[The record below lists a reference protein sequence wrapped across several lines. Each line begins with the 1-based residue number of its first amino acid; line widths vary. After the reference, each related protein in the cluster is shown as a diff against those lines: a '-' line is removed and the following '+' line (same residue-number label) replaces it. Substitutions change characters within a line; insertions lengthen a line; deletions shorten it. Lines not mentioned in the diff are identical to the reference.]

1 MFMKKYT
8 FLLSFFI
15 SVVSYGQQISLNSQY
30 LFNEMFVNPAATG
43 IKEYIPVQ
51 FNFRKQWTAFPG
63 SPTTQAIS
71 ANSAIFKKMGF
82 GGTLFNDVC
91 GPSRRTGIQLNT
103 AYHLQL
109 DHANSHTLG
118 LGLGISLTQHMID
131 VNQLVTYLP
140 DDPAVLR
147 GYNNQMVPDANF
159 GVFYRYKNKAFVG
172 LSAYNLAEMK
182 RDLYD
187 FENPLINPLIR
198 TYYMFGGYNFDLS
211 KDFDLNTS
219 CLLQG
224 IETGAIQFDLT
235 AIGVYKDFLWL
246 GASYRHQDAIAAI
259 FGGQIGMFKLGYS
272 YDYTLSDIGDYS
284 YGSHEILLEIQ
295 LNSSKSAART
305 PWLKRNRIYS
315 PE

>member
-1 MFMKKYT
+1 MKKHV
-8 FLLSFFI
+8 FLFSILLTSLFSF
-15 SVVSYGQQISLNSQY
+15 GQQISLNSQY
-30 LFNEMFVNPAATG
+30 LFNEMFVNPGATG

-51 FNFRKQWTAFPG
+51 FNFRKQWTSFPG

-71 ANSAIFKKMGF
+71 ANSSIFKKMGF

-91 GPSRRTGIQLNT
+91 GPSRRTGLQLNT

-109 DHANSHTLG
+109 DQSNSHILGVG
-118 LGLGISLTQHMID
+118 LGVSLTQHMID
-131 VNQLVTYLP
+131 VNQLTTYLP

-159 GVFYRYKNKAFVG
+159 GLFYRYKDKAFLG
-172 LSAYNLAEMK
+172 LSAFNLAEMR
-182 RDLYD
+182 RDLYN
-187 FENPLINPLIR
+187 FENPLINPLVR
-198 TYYMFGGYNFDLS
+198 TYYFFGGYDFDLS
-211 KDFDLNTS
+211 KTFDLKTS
-219 CLLQG
+219 CLVQG
-224 IETGAIQFDLT
+224 IESGAFQFDAT
-235 AIGVYKDFLWL
+235 AIGVYKNFLWL

-259 FGGQIGMFKLGYS
+259 FGGQVGIFKIGYS

-284 YGSHEILLEIQ
+284 NGSHEILLEIQ
-295 LNSSKSAART
+295 LNSSKSSSART